1 MQRCEGGGEARTTAA
16 ARGRCSSSST
26 GNVYWAGWARG
37 AREEAERTCRMLPA
51 RPVCRLP
58 HLRDV
63 RGQGSSRS
71 ERAGESRHDFTRR
84 LVPLTLPLL
93 GNNGLAPC
101 MHCLMLCMMLCAWL
115 CAQPT
120 RRRHV
125 PAAELSRMTA
135 LERSKN
141 GRRARAA
148 LLRRRLGP
156 RQESAH
162 TSSRCGPATLAGTQ
176 RVARSSD
183 GSHPGRGALTR

>member
-101 MHCLMLCMMLCAWL
+101 MCCAK
-115 CAQPT
+115 PT
-120 RRRHV
+120 RRQPRSSGRALADDRLGTFQKRPSCACSAATTASW
-125 PAAELSRMTA
+125 PAAGKRPHKFSMRTWH
-135 LERSKN
+135 S
-141 GRRARAA
+141 GGYAA
-148 LLRRRLGP
+148 G
-156 RQESAH
+156 
-162 TSSRCGPATLAGTQ
+162 
-176 RVARSSD
+176 
-183 GSHPGRGALTR
+183 GAKF